1 MFTKQINTPKEDLE
15 ECVSKL
21 FQSEKEDSDMKDN
34 RPAVLWSFYYSAPD
48 VNEVDLRQGVP
59 ENVFL
64 CPGPDCDLD
73 MDLSIKKVCVLN
85 LLCNFFF

>member
-21 FQSEKEDSDMKDN
+21 FQSEKEDSDVKDA
-34 RPAVLWSFYYSAPD
+34 RPQVLWSFYYSAPD
-48 VNEVDLRQGVP
+48 TNTANLRKDVP
-59 ENVFL
+59 ENAFL

-73 MDLSIKKVCVLN
+73 IDYSIKKVLI
-85 LLCNFFF
+85 LKY